1 MAILVTG
8 GAGFIGSNLLDRL
21 AARGEDLVCWDNF
34 NDFYD
39 PRVKRANIAP
49 LLAAGRLRLYEGDIC
64 DPDLGRELFRRERID
79 TVIHLAARAGVRPS
93 LKDPVLYERVNC
105 GGTTAVLELA
115 RLHGVKTFI
124 FGSSSSIYG
133 NNAHLPF
140 SEDDPVD
147 TPISPYAATKRAG
160 ELLCRCYHELYG
172 MRVTCLRFFTVY
184 GPRGR
189 PDLAIYLFTE
199 KMLRGEEIT
208 VFGDGTARR
217 DFTFVQDIVDGVI
230 SAADRALPFE
240 IINLGE
246 SGTVSVNELV
256 ALISSATGRT
266 PRIKSLP
273 AQPGDVKATYADISK
288 ARRLLGYAPSFP
300 IERGIP
306 AFVEWYRANILK

>member
-1 MAILVTG
+1 
-8 GAGFIGSNLLDRL
+8 
-21 AARGEDLVCWDNF
+21 
-34 NDFYD
+34 
-39 PRVKRANIAP
+39 
-49 LLAAGRLRLYEGDIC
+49 
-64 DPDLGRELFRRERID
+64 
-79 TVIHLAARAGVRPS
+79 VRPS

-133 NNAHLPF
+133 NNAKLPF
-140 SEDDPVD
+140 SEEDNVD
-147 TPISPYAATKRAG
+147 APISPYAATKRAG

-208 VFGDGTARR
+208 VFGDGSARR

-230 SAADRALPFE
+230 AAADRALPFE

-256 ALISSATGRT
+256 ELISRATGAK
-266 PRIKSLP
+266 PRIRTLP
-273 AQPGDVKATYADISK
+273 AQPGDVKTTYADIAK
-288 ARRLLGYAPSFP
+288 ARRLLGYAPGYP

-306 AFVEWYRANILK
+306 AFVEWYRKNIAGR